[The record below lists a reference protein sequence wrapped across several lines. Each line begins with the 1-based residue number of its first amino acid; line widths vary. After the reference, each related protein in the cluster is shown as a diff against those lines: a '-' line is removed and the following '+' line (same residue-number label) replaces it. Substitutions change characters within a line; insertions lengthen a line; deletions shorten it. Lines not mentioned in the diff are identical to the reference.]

1 MTPTTAFPAARP
13 LVRTLVLVVA
23 AAGLAACSDSDGNGP
38 EIEQKDFAPDSL
50 DSLAPDEPAPAA
62 APTAPEPT
70 VIDQS
75 APASE
80 PTEAEREWERERQS
94 QTNYGRTR
102 DRVKTLTNT
111 MQDGSEA
118 EEGLAAVTPDE
129 EWVGTGGAV
138 WDMPSDW
145 RMAVPA
151 SGRFGEM
158 LVPSPLGAALAVFTR
173 ESGTVA
179 ELERQVSG
187 MVVGMTGER
196 VSPGV
201 QSFEVAG
208 RPVRLLSLNGSLID
222 PTAKGGTGEKP
233 FSAVRAAIVDLGEA
247 RVLIV
252 LSGPEQTVANN
263 EAKFEAMVRG
273 MHE

>member
-1 MTPTTAFPAARP
+1 MDRRTTATAV
-13 LVRTLVLVVA
+13 LTLAL
-23 AAGLAACSDSDGNGP
+23 GLALGPTACSDSDSSEV
-38 EIEQKDFAPDSL
+38 EIPQRDFETGSL
-50 DSLAPDEPAPAA
+50 DSLAPDEPPAPVEDMQDEAPA
-62 APTAPEPT
+62 

-75 APASE
+75 APAAE
-80 PTEAEREWERERQS
+80 PTEEARGWERERQS
-94 QTNYGRTR
+94 QTNFGRTR
-102 DRVKTLTNT
+102 DRVKTLTNR
-111 MQDGSEA
+111 MQDGAEA

-129 EWVGTGGAV
+129 EWVGTSGV
-138 WDMPSDW
+138 IWDMPTDW

-173 ESGTVA
+173 ESGTVT

-201 QSFEVAG
+201 ESFETGG
-208 RPVRLLSLNGSLID
+208 RPVRMLSLNGSLLD
-222 PTAKGGTGEKP
+222 PTAKGGTGEKL
-233 FSAVRAAIVDLGEA
+233 FSAVRAAIIDLGDT

-263 EAKFEAMVRG
+263 EPKFANMIRTMRVR
-273 MHE
+273 